1 MATHLRN
8 KQIFYR
14 HYNEFGNRKIKSVC
28 EEEYGEFL
36 EEQIAEK
43 ELTAKSFSNLKT
55 ITRGMLKRAK
65 IRCLLLACWR

>member
-28 EEEYGEFL
+28 EEEY
-36 EEQIAEK
+36 EELIAK
-43 ELTAKSFSNLKT
+43 VYLT
-55 ITRGMLKRAK
+55 R
-65 IRCLLLACWR
+65 